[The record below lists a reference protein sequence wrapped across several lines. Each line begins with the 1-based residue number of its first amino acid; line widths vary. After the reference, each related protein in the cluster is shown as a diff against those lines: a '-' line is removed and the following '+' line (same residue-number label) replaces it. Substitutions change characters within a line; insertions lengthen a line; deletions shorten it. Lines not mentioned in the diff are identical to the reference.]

1 MTSAAGASMTID
13 WVDWSAMRRRV
24 VAPSLRPARF
34 QGAGAPGGWHVLL
47 PSRSVGIDLV
57 HRPRVRVQ
65 GRRRPWRGGAERT
78 GVRELSVPPT
88 ATVGPD
94 DALTDMVARNAAE
107 HPDDVGLRR
116 QIDGR
121 WVDVTYRQFA
131 TEVAGVAK
139 GLVAGGVQPGDR
151 VGLLAKTRYEWTVLD
166 YAIWSAGAVVVPVY
180 ETSSAD
186 QIAWILS
193 DSGARALVVET
204 AEHAAA
210 VDSVRDEAPELASV
224 WVIEDGALDTLTAAG
239 VDVPD
244 DELAARRATLTS
256 ASLAT
261 LIYTSGT
268 TGRPKGCELTHANF
282 LFEIRNGISLLR
294 RHLDEN
300 ASLLLFLPLAHVLA
314 RVLEVGA
321 IENRVV
327 LGHTPDVKDLLGD
340 LGRFQPT
347 FLLAV
352 PRVFEKVY
360 NSAKASADEGGKGRV
375 FDRAAQVAVAWS
387 RAQDTGGPGLLLR
400 AQHALFD
407 RLVYGKLRAAIGG
420 RCVGAISGGAPL
432 GERLGHFFRGIG
444 VTVFEGYGLTETTA
458 AAAVNHDAAL
468 KIGTVGRPLPGVDAA
483 IADDGEVLL
492 RGGVVMRGYWRNEQA
507 TREAIDAEGWFRTGD
522 IGEIDSQGFLTIT
535 GRKKEIL
542 VTAGGKNVAPA
553 VLEDRLRAHKLV
565 SQCMVVGDQRP
576 FIAALITLD
585 EEALPVWLES
595 KGKSKDLT
603 PEQLREDDDVLA
615 EVQSA
620 VDDANRAVS
629 KAEAIKKFRVLAED
643 FTEDNG
649 TLTPSLKLKRAV
661 VMKEFGDEVEAL
673 YAR

>member
-1 MTSAAGASMTID
+1 
-13 WVDWSAMRRRV
+13 
-24 VAPSLRPARF
+24 
-34 QGAGAPGGWHVLL
+34 
-47 PSRSVGIDLV
+47 
-57 HRPRVRVQ
+57 
-65 GRRRPWRGGAERT
+65 
-78 GVRELSVPPT
+78 VRELSVPPT

-94 DALTDMVARNAAE
+94 DALTDMVALNAAE
-107 HPDDVGLRR
+107 HPDAVGLRVQR
-116 QIDGR
+116 HGR
-121 WVDVTYRQFA
+121 WEDVTYAEFA
-131 TEVAGVAK
+131 QQVSGVAK
-139 GLVAGGVQPGDR
+139 GLVAAGVQPGDR

-166 YAIWSAGAVVVPVY
+166 FAIWTAGAVVVPVY
-180 ETSSAD
+180 ETSSPD

-210 VDSVRDEAPELASV
+210 VDSVRDEAPELGSV
-224 WVIEDGALDTLTAAG
+224 WVIDDGALETLTTAG
-239 VDVPD
+239 ADVPD
-244 DELAARRATLTS
+244 GELTARRATLTS

-294 RHLDEN
+294 DHLNAD
-300 ASLLLFLPLAHVLA
+300 ASLLLFIPLAHVLA
-314 RVLEVGA
+314 RVLEIGA
-321 IENRVV
+321 VQNRVV

-360 NSAKASADEGGKGRV
+360 NSAKASADEGGRGRV
-375 FDRAAQVAVAWS
+375 FDRAAQVAVDWS

-407 RLVYGKLRAAIGG
+407 KLVYGRLRAAMGG
-420 RCVGAISGGAPL
+420 RCKGAISGGAPL

-468 KIGTVGRPLPGVDAA
+468 RIGTVGRPLPGVDAA

-492 RGGVVMRGYWRNEQA
+492 RGGVVMRGYWRNEAA
-507 TREAIDAEGWFRTGD
+507 TREAIDAERWFHTGD
-522 IGEIDSQGFLTIT
+522 IGELDAQGFLRIT

-565 SQCMVVGDQRP
+565 SQCIVVGDQRP
-576 FIAALITLD
+576 FIAALVTLD
-585 EEALPVWLES
+585 VEALPAWLRSRGKDES
-595 KGKSKDLT
+595 LT
-603 PEQLREDDDVLA
+603 PEQLRDDPDLRA
-615 EVQSA
+615 ELDAA
-620 VDDANRAVS
+620 VAEANKAVS
-629 KAEAIKKFRVLAED
+629 HAEAIKKYRVLGVD
-643 FTEDNG
+643 FTEENG
-649 TLTPSLKLKRAV
+649 TLTPSLKLKRGV
-661 VMKEFGDEVEAL
+661 VMKEYGDEVEAL
-673 YAR
+673 YQR

>member
-1 MTSAAGASMTID
+1 M
-13 WVDWSAMRRRV
+13 
-24 VAPSLRPARF
+24 
-34 QGAGAPGGWHVLL
+34 
-47 PSRSVGIDLV
+47 
-57 HRPRVRVQ
+57 
-65 GRRRPWRGGAERT
+65 
-78 GVRELSVPPT
+78 RELSVPPT

-94 DALTDMVARNAAE
+94 DALTDMVTRNATE
-107 HPDDVGLRR
+107 HPDDVGLRIQR
-116 QIDGR
+116 NGV
-121 WVDVTYRQFA
+121 WEDVTHAAFA
-131 TEVAGVAK
+131 AQVAGVAK

-151 VGLLAKTRYEWTVLD
+151 VGLLARTRYEWTVLD
-166 YAIWSAGAVVVPVY
+166 FAIWTAGAVVVPVY

-186 QIAWILS
+186 QIAWILA
-193 DSGARALVVET
+193 DSGARALVVEN

-210 VDSVRDEAPELASV
+210 VDSVRDEAPDLGPV
-224 WVIEDGALDTLTAAG
+224 WVIDDGGLDTLTAAG
-239 VDVPD
+239 ADVPD
-244 DELAARRATLTS
+244 SELAARRATLTS
-256 ASLAT
+256 SSLAT

-282 LFEIRNGISLLR
+282 LFEVRNGMGLLSDY
-294 RHLDEN
+294 LDEKG
-300 ASLLLFLPLAHVLA
+300 SLLLFIPLAHVLA

-321 IENRVV
+321 INTRTVI
-327 LGHTPDVKDLLGD
+327 GHTPDVKDLVGD

-347 FLLAV
+347 FVLAV

-360 NSAKASADEGGKGRV
+360 NGAKATADEGGKGKI
-375 FDRAAQVAVAWS
+375 FDRAAQVAIDWS

-407 RLVYGKLRAAIGG
+407 RLVYSKLRAALGG
-420 RCVGAISGGAPL
+420 RCRAAISGGAPL
-432 GERLGHFFRGIG
+432 GDRLGHFFRGLG

-468 KIGTVGRPLPGVDAA
+468 RIGTVGRPLPGVDVA

-492 RGGVVMRGYWRNEQA
+492 RGGIVMRGYWHNEQA
-507 TREAIDAEGWFRTGD
+507 TREAIDAEGWFHTGD
-522 IGEIDSQGFLTIT
+522 IGELDDEGFLAIT

-553 VLEDRLRAHKLV
+553 VLEDRLRAHRLV
-565 SQCMVVGDQRP
+565 SQCIVVGDQRP
-576 FIAALITLD
+576 FIAALVTLD
-585 EEALPVWLES
+585 VEALPAWLRS
-595 KGKSKDLT
+595 KGKDAGT
-603 PEQLREDDDVLA
+603 TAAQLREDPELLA
-615 EVQSA
+615 EIDAA
-620 VDDANRAVS
+620 VAEANKAVS
-629 KAEAIKKFRVLAED
+629 HAEAIKKFRVLAVD